1 MSCKKTRTRRVWAN
15 HFPFFFTNF
24 TIGDRDFRKMNGLK
38 RIARFYID
46 GFREMTLGRTLWAI
60 ILVKLFVLFAVLKLF
75 FFPDPL
81 AGKSTGERG
90 ALVGEALTETL
101 QQSDR

>member
-1 MSCKKTRTRRVWAN
+1 MQTNA
-15 HFPFFFTNF
+15 PFGGTAESHPGIFINF
-24 TIGDRDFRKMNGLK
+24 TIGNRYFRKMNGLK
-38 RIARFYID
+38 RIARLYID

-60 ILVKLFVLFAVLKLF
+60 ILVKLFLLFAVLKLF

-81 AGKSTGERG
+81 AGKSAGERG

-101 QQSDR
+101 RQSDR

>member
-1 MSCKKTRTRRVWAN
+1 MQKNAHPKGRDES
-15 HFPFFFTNF
+15 FPVFFTNF

-90 ALVGEALTETL
+90 ALVGEALTEIL

>member
-1 MSCKKTRTRRVWAN
+1 
-15 HFPFFFTNF
+15 
-24 TIGDRDFRKMNGLK
+24 MNGLK

-46 GFREMTLGRTLWAI
+46 GFRGMTLGRTLWAI

-81 AGKSTGERG
+81 AGKSPDERG
-90 ALVGEALTETL
+90 SLVGEALTETL
-101 QQSDR
+101 QHHD

>member
-1 MSCKKTRTRRVWAN
+1 
-15 HFPFFFTNF
+15 
-24 TIGDRDFRKMNGLK
+24 MNGLK

-46 GFREMTLGRTLWAI
+46 GFRGMTLGRTLWAI

-81 AGKSTGERG
+81 AGKSTDERG
-90 ALVGEALTETL
+90 SFVGEALTETL
-101 QQSDR
+101 QHND